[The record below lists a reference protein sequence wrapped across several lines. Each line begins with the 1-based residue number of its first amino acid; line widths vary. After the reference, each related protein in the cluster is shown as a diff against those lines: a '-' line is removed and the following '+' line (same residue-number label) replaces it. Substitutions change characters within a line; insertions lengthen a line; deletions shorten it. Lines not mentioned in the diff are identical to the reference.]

1 MNSGPASDRSAAAHL
16 SRLRRVNAR
25 LSGTVRRLRRDISQA
40 RHLATHDPLTGLP
53 NRRLLLDRLDQAL
66 AHATRYRTRVLLL
79 VIDLDRFKLINDAY
93 GHNGGDELLRQ
104 VARRLLACVRIC
116 DTVCRYGGDEFVV
129 MLPQIDAAEDAE
141 VVCDKIRAHLGT
153 PYALGG
159 EPLLATVSIGAA
171 LCRED
176 GQTSSDLIGR
186 ADAAM
191 YLEKVQCRPPDIST
205 DLGEPSRAA
214 RTGASPMPAL
224 AASLAEN
231 PSPDTR
237 SPA

>member
-1 MNSGPASDRSAAAHL
+1 MNSRPTSNRSAAGHL

-25 LSGTVRRLRRDISQA
+25 LSATVRRLTRDISRA
-40 RHLATHDPLTGLP
+40 RHLATHDSLTGLP
-53 NRRLLLDRLDQAL
+53 NRRLFLDRLGQAL

-79 VIDLDRFKLINDAY
+79 VIDLDRFKLVNDAY
-93 GHNGGDELLRQ
+93 GHNVGDELLRQ
-104 VARRLLACVRIC
+104 VAGRLLACVRTC

-141 VVCDKIRAHLGT
+141 VVSGKIRAHLGT

-176 GQTSSDLIGR
+176 GQTSRELIDR
-186 ADAAM
+186 ADEAM
-191 YLEKVQCRPPDIST
+191 YLDKIQ
-205 DLGEPSRAA
+205 A
-214 RTGASPMPAL
+214 
-224 AASLAEN
+224 
-231 PSPDTR
+231 R
-237 SPA
+237 SPG